1 MQFSKRKVWAALMAG
16 SVMPFSAHASNTE
29 DVYPVKRVTIVVG
42 FSQGGGVDILSRY
55 IAKELELELGVSVV
69 VENRPGATSNIA
81 AEHVA
86 RSMADGHTIFVSSRS
101 NVTYGALQEQPRY
114 DFRKDLQSVGLMAT
128 VPNVVVAGRHTSIST
143 AKEMVALAK
152 AQPQSLRCAS
162 SGVGSTGHLLC
173 EEFQQ
178 EAKVEMVH
186 VPYTY
191 TDQAFTHILGG
202 HVDAIFISLPAALPY
217 IRAGAV
223 QAIAIAGNERAPSA
237 PGIPTFQEEGL
248 DNIHGESWFGL
259 MVPAAT
265 PKKAVEKLNVSL
277 NRVLAKRQLREQLS
291 GLGYVLPSQLN
302 SRDAFEQLIVEET
315 AHWTDLITERRIAP
329 GSH

>member
-29 DVYPVKRVTIVVG
+29 EAYPVKRVTIVVG
-42 FSQGGGVDILSRY
+42 FSQGGGVDILSRQ
-55 IAKELELELGVSVV
+55 IAKELELELGVSVI

-86 RSMADGHTIFVSSRS
+86 ASTADGYTLFVSSRS
-101 NVTYGALQEQPRY
+101 NATYGALQEQPRY
-114 DFRKDLQSVGLMAT
+114 DLRKDLRSVGLMAK
-128 VPNVVVAGRHTSIST
+128 VPNVVIAGRHTKIST
-143 AKEMVALAK
+143 AEEMVAFAK
-152 AQPQSLRCAS
+152 AHPQSLRCAS

-191 TDQAFTHILGG
+191 SDQAFTHILGG

-237 PGIPTFQEEGL
+237 PGIPTFQEEGFG
-248 DNIHGESWFGL
+248 NIHGESWFGL

-265 PKKAVEKLNVSL
+265 PQKVVQKLNASL
-277 NRVLAKRQLREQLS
+277 NRVLSRRQLREQLL
-291 GLGYVLPSQLN
+291 GLGYVLPPQAN
-302 SRDAFEQLIVEET
+302 SSDAFEQLMLEET
-315 AHWTDLITERRIAP
+315 AHWSDLITERRIAP
-329 GSH
+329 ASH